1 VLQAATSWCTGDQ
14 GRKEVAELLSKM
26 RVAVSFLLLV
36 LVGVAFA
43 EVARNDEVR
52 DLLLDLLDGALAK
65 RASTSL
71 VASGGGIHYCGKGL
85 DSLINEHCSGKREA
99 VEDALM
105 SPQVARRFFG
115 TDKWNK
121 RDLHQECCVEV
132 CAAEEVLETC

>member
-1 VLQAATSWCTGDQ
+1 
-14 GRKEVAELLSKM
+14 M

-52 DLLLDLLDGALAK
+52 DLLLELLDDALAK
-65 RASTSL
+65 RGWTTN
-71 VASGGGIHYCGKGL
+71 VGYGGTRYCGKGL
-85 DSLINEHCSGKREA
+85 DNLIHKHCNGKREA

-132 CAAEEVLETC
+132 CSTEEVLETC